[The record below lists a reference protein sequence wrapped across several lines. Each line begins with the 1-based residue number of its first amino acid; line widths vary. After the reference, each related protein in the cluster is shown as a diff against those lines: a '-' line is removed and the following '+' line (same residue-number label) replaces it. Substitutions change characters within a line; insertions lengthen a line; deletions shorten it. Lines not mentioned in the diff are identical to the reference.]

1 MKKMLIIFL
10 SITLC
15 IGTLSAQSIDGNYTL
30 DSLTVQYVMVT
41 RDMVQELDGAPHIIE
56 ADDSLAS
63 YSLAVGWPFAGDSS
77 EIDIALPVFAPGDT
91 IRVQNVALPSAAWLA
106 AAGIAMNVDFTNG
119 TYTFNEGS
127 TYPTTQT
134 VNCVT
139 VPTNPA
145 IQDYGTWTDGGYDPL
160 VDVTNFTSKT
170 GWGILTSGVF
180 ASFEAPDMVNHVYGT
195 DYGVGTAMPDWGYIQ
210 TNYSDGTFSAP
221 TGLNIGWEAHDG
233 PNAGIGIVDAG
244 DNYYNEAEAGLLNNV
259 VGLQFLP
266 ADSVT
271 IAATAAVAAGAGITI
286 NVPAEHPYMFL
297 GPGLPV
303 NPTTGE
309 AAEGYGAFPNGSDRG
324 YVFDPT
330 GSLLGGDDVPFNGDE
345 ALAAT
350 GYFWTWN
357 TFVTFGSIA
366 QGAGAA
372 IAAGCC
378 LDASGNLIV
387 PPNVTMLADS
397 VIDYVMYNWDVAE
410 TYQLAASATI
420 KAALVA
426 QIGQW
431 VAAGV
436 SFQDALSYCL
446 PWVLGALAQAEAGGG
461 FVDSDGT
468 ALVVND
474 SDHDLDPE
482 SWVSYDYWG
491 DYPTGGRM
499 FVQMYANCVPAKWS
513 QYVDS
518 HWTYSGALSSVDE
531 GIVAEKFEIKGNYPN
546 PFNPMT
552 KIRFSN
558 DRTSNVRVHV
568 YSLLGERVNTL
579 INKQLNSGTY
589 DITWN
594 GTNSQGKVVP
604 SGMYLYEVESEGR
617 RLQGKMLF
625 LK

>member
-1 MKKMLIIFL
+1 MLIIFL

-63 YSLAVGWPFAGDSS
+63 YSLAVGWPLAGDSS
-77 EIDIALPVFAPGDT
+77 EFDIALPVFAPGDT
-91 IRVQNVALPSAAWLA
+91 IRVQNVALPNSTWLGL
-106 AAGIAMNVDFTNG
+106 AGIAMNVDFTSG
-119 TYTFNEGS
+119 GYTFNEGS
-127 TYPTTQT
+127 VYPTTQT
-134 VNCVT
+134 INCVT
-139 VPTNPA
+139 APVSPA
-145 IQDYGTWTDGGYDPL
+145 IQDIGTWTDAGDGDGL
-160 VDVTNFTSKT
+160 VHESPNWIKN
-170 GWGILTSGVF
+170 GWGIITSGVF
-180 ASFEAPDMVNHVYGT
+180 ASFDAPNMNTDVYGT
-195 DYGVGTAMPDWGYIQ
+195 NYGVGTAMEDWGYMKTSYNDDWSQ
-210 TNYSDGTFSAP
+210 P
-221 TGLNIGWEAHDG
+221 TGLNLGWEAHDG
-233 PNAGIGIVDAG
+233 PNAGIGIVDPS
-244 DNYYNEAEAGLLNNV
+244 DSYYNEAEAGLLNNV

-271 IAATAAVAAGAGITI
+271 IAATAALAATAGITI

-303 NPTTGE
+303 DPSTGE
-309 AAEGYGAFPNGSDRG
+309 AAEGYGAFPNGSDWG

-410 TYQLAASATI
+410 TYQLAANATI

-446 PWVLGALAQAEAGGG
+446 PWVLGSLAQAEAGGG

-482 SWVSYDYWG
+482 TWVAYDYWG

-604 SGMYLYEVESEGR
+604 TGMYLYEVESEGR

>member
-1 MKKMLIIFL
+1 MKNMLIIFL

-41 RDMVQELDGAPHIIE
+41 RDMVQELDGTPHIIE

-63 YSLAVGWPFAGDSS
+63 YSLAVGWPFAGDDS
-77 EIDIALPVFAPGDT
+77 EFDIALPVFAPGDT
-91 IRVQNVALPSAAWLA
+91 IRVQNVALPNSVYLGL
-106 AAGIAMNVDFTNG
+106 AGIAMNVDFTSG
-119 TYTFNEGS
+119 GYTFNEGS
-127 TYPTTQT
+127 VYPTTQT
-134 VNCVT
+134 INCVT
-139 VPTNPA
+139 APTSPA
-145 IQDYGTWTDGGYDPL
+145 IQDIGTWTDAGDGDGL
-160 VDVTNFTSKT
+160 VNESPNWIRN
-170 GWGILTSGVF
+170 GWGIITSGVF
-180 ASFEAPDMVNHVYGT
+180 ASFDAPNMNTDIYGT
-195 DYGVGTAMPDWGYIQ
+195 NYGVGTAMEDWGYMKTSYNDDWSQ
-210 TNYSDGTFSAP
+210 P
-221 TGLNIGWEAHDG
+221 TGLNLGWEAHDG
-233 PNAGIGIVDAG
+233 PNAGIGIVDPN
-244 DNYYNEAEAGLLNNV
+244 DEYYNEAEAGLLNNV

-271 IAATAAVAAGAGITI
+271 IAATAALAATAGITI

-303 NPTTGE
+303 DPSTGE
-309 AAEGYGAFPNGSDRG
+309 AAEGYGAFPNGSDWG

-345 ALAAT
+345 ALAET

-357 TFVTFGSIA
+357 TFVTFNSIA

-378 LDASGNLIV
+378 LDASGNVIV

-410 TYQLAASATI
+410 TYQLAANATI

-446 PWVLGALAQAEAGGG
+446 PWVLGSLAQAEAGGG

-482 SWVSYDYWG
+482 SWVAYDYWG

-604 SGMYLYEVESEGR
+604 TGMYLYEVESEGR